1 MICQRDTVRMPAH
14 TVLLAGI
21 PAQLQLPSALCARGW
36 TGHSAGDAQLGFGTS
51 LLRRHLGPQ
60 RLHFASA
67 SLLTSLVSAGG
78 TRAAEAPQDTK
89 LKAQTPLPQ
98 GTALCGDLL
107 WPLPGPVLRRQWAG
121 GLEFP
126 SARGKTAGKAPAT
139 LASSDPLVKTFQF
152 LSKDSLQIRFPPRPC
167 WQKHGLWQHRD
178 IACFWGH
185 SDQPTSL

>member
-1 MICQRDTVRMPAH
+1 MPERHCKDARTHCPPGRNPGSAPAALGTVRPGGGQA
-14 TVLLAGI
+14 T
-21 PAQLQLPSALCARGW
+21 LPG
-36 TGHSAGDAQLGFGTS
+36 THSWVSGTS

-89 LKAQTPLPQ
+89 LKEQTPLPQ

-107 WPLPGPVLRRQWAG
+107 WPLPGPVLRRQWVG

-178 IACFWGH
+178 IACFWGD